1 MLLRGWLGFR
11 GAGFDCTARYNTRG
25 HPSVLRFRRHF
36 RNRWLGAARP
46 SPAEVVLGDDLDMR
60 FANALADELDP
71 GEAVGTRIFQLPRE
85 LRWRWPLRRRQWI
98 PGDLLVVTSRRLLWI
113 TDRDRGSRAQYGG
126 IASYAPLRAL
136 RGLSLVSRKRMPS
149 SGGPDRR
156 VAVADTDRCRASP
169 GCGGFCG
176 SGRRSECQY

>member
-85 LRWRWPLRRRQWI
+85 LRGRWPLRRRQWI

-136 RGLSLVSRKRMPS
+136 RGLRLVSRPDGCHLQIDLD
-149 SGGPDRR
+149 GGPPWLIPVAAERR
-156 VAVADTDRCRASP
+156 QDAESFAA
-169 GCGGFCG
+169 G
-176 SGRRSECQY
+176 SNRTP